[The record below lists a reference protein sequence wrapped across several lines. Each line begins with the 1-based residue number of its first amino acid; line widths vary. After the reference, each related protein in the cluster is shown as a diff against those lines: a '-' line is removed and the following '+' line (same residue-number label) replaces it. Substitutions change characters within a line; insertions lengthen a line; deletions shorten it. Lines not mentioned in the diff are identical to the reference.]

1 MSRTLIPSLRMSRL
15 CRNRRIGGKRRRGMA
30 GITKREEF
38 MMSTPTMIKAK
49 GDGVKIQL
57 AIWEGKRKQILCVHG
72 ITANCRFWD
81 CLASAL
87 ALHHRVI
94 AMDLRGRG
102 LSDKPPKG
110 YSIEHHCKDILALMN
125 DQSLERPVLMGH
137 SLGAFIS
144 LVFAAQY
151 PERVDCLILVDGGG
165 KLSETQMA
173 KVFAGIK
180 PSLDRLGQIFP
191 SLETYLSLMKQA
203 PYLQPWN
210 SYMETYFRYEIEK
223 ADGGIRS
230 RVHPRHIEEEASNL
244 KKVDSR
250 IFFKKVRVPT
260 LILRA
265 TKGMMAEDD
274 LLLPEDVV
282 TQMVHEIPN
291 AKRVDVEGANHYS
304 ILFQPNTKRDQA
316 ILDFLKE

>member
-1 MSRTLIPSLRMSRL
+1 M
-15 CRNRRIGGKRRRGMA
+15 
-30 GITKREEF
+30 TKPI
-38 MMSTPTMIKAK
+38 MTKAK

-57 AIWEGKRKQILCVHG
+57 AIWEGDGKQILCVHG

-87 ALHHRVI
+87 APRHRVI
-94 AMDLRGRG
+94 AIDLRGRG
-102 LSDKPPKG
+102 LSDKPPTG
-110 YSIEHHCKDILALMN
+110 YSIKHHCKDILALMN
-125 DQSLERPVLMGH
+125 DQGLQRAVLMGH

-151 PERVDCLILVDGGG
+151 PQRVDQLILVDGGG

-191 SLETYLSLMKQA
+191 SLRTYFSQMKQA
-203 PYLQPWN
+203 PFLQPWN
-210 SYMETYFRYEIEK
+210 SYMETYFRYEVEE
-223 ADGGIRS
+223 AEGGVRS
-230 RVHPRHIEEEASNL
+230 RVHPKHIEEEAKNL
-244 KKVDSR
+244 GKVDSR
-250 IFFKKVRVPT
+250 EFYKKIKAPT

-265 TKGMMAEDD
+265 TRGLLAKDD

-282 TQMVHEIPN
+282 DRMVRDIPN
-291 AKRVDVEGANHYS
+291 VKRVDLRGTNHYS
-304 ILFQPNTKRDQA
+304 ILFQPNRKRDQA
-316 ILDFLKE
+316 ILKFLKE